1 MFGDSKLYIRFTER
15 PQDKRNEIGRGKKGK
30 GSHYLVAAT
39 EKTLVRICLRNGVDV
54 NIIWEKWD

>member
-39 EKTLVRICLRNGVDV
+39 EKTLVRICLRNG
-54 NIIWEKWD
+54 E